1 MTNPKEGNG
10 AAVSDPRS
18 LISAPE
24 LPVALFSFLL
34 HFVWEFLQVPTY
46 AGMAEMA
53 HWQGIKLCT
62 SATIGDVGFALT
74 AFWSASLVARTR
86 SWMSSEA
93 MPPVIVFLST
103 GIVLTVGFEFYYTQ
117 VTHRWTYSD
126 LMPLV
131 PPLGTGL
138 SPLLQWIVIPSIVLW
153 LSRRYLAS
161 GAARENCE

>member
-1 MTNPKEGNG
+1 MTNPKKGNG

-18 LISAPE
+18 LMNAPE
-24 LPVALFSFLL
+24 VPIALFSFLL